1 MSKWSDVKIY
11 DLSIPIGILT
21 PPWPTYEPMQMK
33 FFKRL
38 APNGANGQ
46 LVTHSNHV
54 GTHLDGP
61 LHFDTAGRDIASLE
75 LTKLCAPGVVVDLSD
90 MAQDFGIYTP
100 KDITDRADVHK
111 GDILIINTGYHKYC
125 VTPAR
130 RWTSSSG
137 SATWKSS
144 GSASTAV
151 PPTIR

>member
-1 MSKWSDVKIY
+1 M
-11 DLSIPIGILT
+11 
-21 PPWPTYEPMQMK
+21 
-33 FFKRL
+33 
-38 APNGANGQ
+38 
-46 LVTHSNHV
+46 THSNHV

-111 GDILIINTGYHKYC
+111 GDILIINTGYHKYGFDQPTADEKRTCC

-130 RWTSSSG
+130 QWTSSSG